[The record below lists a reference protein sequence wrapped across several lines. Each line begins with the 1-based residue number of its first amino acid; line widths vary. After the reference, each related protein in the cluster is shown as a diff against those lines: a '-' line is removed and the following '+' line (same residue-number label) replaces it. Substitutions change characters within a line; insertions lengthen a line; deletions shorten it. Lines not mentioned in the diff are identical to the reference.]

1 MRCRAS
7 WKARRELAAAL
18 RPIYT
23 AVNAEAARE
32 ALEDFVTGAWG
43 RALWALV
50 GILLAMSVWEVL
62 PGRLGY
68 WLDLG
73 LIMFG
78 LYLIG
83 CTIGSWARARVVAR
97 SMPKA

>member
-1 MRCRAS
+1 MIMAYVAQFFWGWLVAS
-7 WKARRELAAAL
+7 LLLGFAMGWISVVQRGGG
-18 RPIYT
+18 
-23 AVNAEAARE
+23 
-32 ALEDFVTGAWG
+32 VTGAPG

-50 GILLAMSVWEVL
+50 GVLVSLAVGQIV
-62 PGRLGY
+62 PGRPGY

-78 LYLIG
+78 FYLIG

>member
-1 MRCRAS
+1 MIMVYVAQFFWGWLVAS
-7 WKARRELAAAL
+7 LLLGFAMGWISVVQRGEG
-18 RPIYT
+18 
-23 AVNAEAARE
+23 
-32 ALEDFVTGAWG
+32 VTGAWG

-50 GILLAMSVWEVL
+50 GILLAMSVWDVV
-62 PGRLGY
+62 PGRFGY

-83 CTIGSWARARVVAR
+83 CIIGSWARARVVAR
-97 SMPKA
+97 GMPKA

>member
-1 MRCRAS
+1 MIMVYVAQFFWGWLVAS
-7 WKARRELAAAL
+7 LLLGFAMGWISVVQRGEG
-18 RPIYT
+18 
-23 AVNAEAARE
+23 
-32 ALEDFVTGAWG
+32 VTGAWG

-62 PGRLGY
+62 PGRFGY

-83 CTIGSWARARVVAR
+83 CTIGSLARARVVAR